1 MYLSH
6 GWMLNCNCK
15 IVCVWRVTWWV
26 FYHGLMVYIK
36 LNIIYIELMH
46 SRRGFCVDHNFLL
59 YIICISHTFLDVLLC
74 WLWYCT
80 ASCYSV
86 GLKTQLVAFFV
97 GVFFPRFSRGT
108 TNVRQNQLA
117 EQQIH
122 YVFLSL
128 I

>member
-15 IVCVWRVTWWV
+15 IVCLWRVTWWA

-46 SRRGFCVDHNFLL
+46 SRRGSCVDHNFLL
-59 YIICISHTFLDVLLC
+59 YIICISHTFLGRVAVLALIFYSIMLQC
-74 WLWYCT
+74 RIEKS
-80 ASCYSV
+80 ACYIFCLGIFS
-86 GLKTQLVAFFV
+86 
-97 GVFFPRFSRGT
+97 RFSRGT
-108 TNVRQNQLA
+108 TNVQQNQLA
-117 EQQIH
+117 EQQTH